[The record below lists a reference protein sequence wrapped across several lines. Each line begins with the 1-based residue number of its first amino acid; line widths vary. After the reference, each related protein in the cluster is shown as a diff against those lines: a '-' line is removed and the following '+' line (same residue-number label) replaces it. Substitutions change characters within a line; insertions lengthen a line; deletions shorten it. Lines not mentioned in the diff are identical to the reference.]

1 MWYAILIL
9 FFFET
14 VIKLIFTC
22 KPYQVKPIM
31 RSKKKKVFTHN
42 IKYAQ
47 LEDFIANC
55 LIIHLKRKV
64 FHTQL
69 LLTNDLG

>member
-1 MWYAILIL
+1 MQTLSS
-9 FFFET
+9 ET
-14 VIKLIFTC
+14 HNEV
-22 KPYQVKPIM
+22 
-31 RSKKKKVFTHN
+31 KKKKVFTHN